1 MPELPSGLDH
11 GLAETPMA
19 DLDFAEET
27 LATLQERY
35 PRFHRYAY
43 AFLLDA
49 LHTVIGGM
57 REPRHISGEELV
69 LGVRDLAM
77 DRYGPM
83 ARTVLAHWGI
93 HTTEDLGEV
102 VFALVEIGILVKQD
116 EDRPEDFQ
124 DLFDFVQVFERDYP
138 WSAVS

>member
-1 MPELPSGLDH
+1 M
-11 GLAETPMA
+11 T

-35 PRFHRYAY
+35 PRFHRCAY

-69 LGVRDLAM
+69 VGVRDLAM

-93 HTTEDLGEV
+93 HSTEDLGEV
-102 VFALVEIGILVKQD
+102 VFALVEIGVLVKQD
-116 EDRPEDFQ
+116 EDRAEDFQ
-124 DLFDFVQVFERDYP
+124 DLFDFVEVFERDYP

>member
-1 MPELPSGLDH
+1 M
-11 GLAETPMA
+11 T

-27 LATLQERY
+27 LATLQERH

-57 REPRHISGEELV
+57 REARHISGEELV
-69 LGVRDLAM
+69 HGVRDLAM
-77 DRYGPM
+77 ERYGPL
-83 ARTVLAHWGI
+83 ARTVLEYWGI
-93 HTTEDLGEV
+93 HSTEDLGEV

-116 EDRPEDFQ
+116 EDGLEDFE
-124 DLFDFVQVFERDYP
+124 DLFDFVEVFDHNYP
-138 WSAVS
+138 WTAA

>member
-1 MPELPSGLDH
+1 M
-11 GLAETPMA
+11 T

-27 LATLQERY
+27 LATLQERH

-57 REPRHISGEELV
+57 RETRHISGEELV
-69 LGVRDLAM
+69 HGVRDLAM
-77 DRYGPM
+77 ERYGPL
-83 ARTVLAHWGI
+83 ARTVLEYWGI
-93 HTTEDLGEV
+93 HSTEDLGEV

-116 EDRPEDFQ
+116 EDSPEDFEG
-124 DLFDFVQVFERDYP
+124 LFDFVEVFDRNYP
-138 WSAVS
+138 WTAAS